1 MVIGLRPVG
10 RSKSG
15 LKVPTKTVKNMVL
28 RREFMQL
35 SLGAAAGSLL
45 PLPLLAEVPA
55 WRSGSALPLFKLLHD
70 TRQPDSLSCSRALGR
85 QLLGGLQN
93 QYSLQNQHSLL
104 QPVHGDVTRFWYDQ
118 LQPAWRQQ
126 RAALAGTTLPDV
138 LFCLEQLARDHGLRV
153 LWREQLLV
161 AAGPP
166 LVSWLI
172 AAV

>member
-45 PLPLLAEVPA
+45 PLPLLAETPA

-70 TRQPDSLSCSRALGR
+70 TRQPDSLSCSLALGR
-85 QLLGGLQN
+85 QLLGE
-93 QYSLQNQHSLL
+93 LQNQHSLL

-118 LQPAWRQQ
+118 LQPLWRQQ
-126 RAALAGTTLPDV
+126 RAALAGTTPPDV